1 MAPIRSA
8 IQILKDAA
16 SPEPEKAW
24 AREVID
30 RQSALMSRLLD
41 DLLDVSR
48 ITRDRLELRKET
60 IELISLVQDV
70 VASFRP
76 VGGGLAHPIQL
87 HLPPG
92 PIHLEADPVRLAQ
105 VVGNLLQ
112 NACKFSNPGTHID
125 LTVSRVP
132 EGDDALIRVRDYGVG
147 IPANKLDSI
156 FEMFSQVHSSLE
168 RSHGGLGIGLHLV
181 KRLVELHGGTV
192 AVSSAGPGAGTEF
205 TLRLPAMREH
215 VVSHAPAPPQ
225 PDQRVQSLLR
235 RILVVDDN
243 QDACRSLSLLLKKVG
258 NETETAY
265 DGEEAVSKTES
276 YQPDVI
282 LLDIG
287 LPKMNGYDA
296 CRAIRARKLARQ
308 PVIVALTGWG
318 QEEDRSRSSAAGFD
332 HHLVKPVDFA
342 ALNKLLADLPSAAP
356 N

>member
-1 MAPIRSA
+1 
-8 IQILKDAA
+8 
-16 SPEPEKAW
+16 
-24 AREVID
+24 
-30 RQSALMSRLLD
+30 
-41 DLLDVSR
+41 
-48 ITRDRLELRKET
+48 
-60 IELISLVQDV
+60 
-70 VASFRP
+70 
-76 VGGGLAHPIQL
+76 
-87 HLPPG
+87 
-92 PIHLEADPVRLAQ
+92 
-105 VVGNLLQ
+105 
-112 NACKFSNPGTHID
+112 
-125 LTVSRVP
+125 
-132 EGDDALIRVRDYGVG
+132 
-147 IPANKLDSI
+147 
-156 FEMFSQVHSSLE
+156 MFSQVHSSLE

-215 VVSHAPAPPQ
+215 VVSCATSPPQ